1 MLANISWLEEGPFA
15 LYRWEALFQDW
26 RIFGQAF
33 LYTILLSL
41 GAILVAFALG
51 IFFGS
56 LSATKSKLLHAIS
69 RVYVEFFQNTP
80 LLIQFIVVYY
90 GFPLLSPLLSFS
102 ITTIA
107 ILCVGLYHGAYISE
121 VVRSGI
127 GAVPRGQFEAAY
139 SQGLTYGQTMRYVIL
154 PQAWRIMLP
163 PLTNQVVN
171 LIKNTSTVAI
181 ISGADVM
188 FAANS
193 WSSVNLNYIP
203 AFALAGFLYFIL
215 CFPLANLA
223 RKMEEKIRKHIAD
236 RRKTDAFSEEM
247 RQLLTANNFQFLFN
261 GLKLTLYISF
271 VSIILSTI
279 LAPF

>member
-1 MLANISWLEEGPFA
+1 MPYIVGR
-15 LYRWEALFQDW
+15 LYFKIGE
-26 RIFGQAF
+26 F
-33 LYTILLSL
+33 LVRHFYTILLSL

-139 SQGLTYGQTMRYVIL
+139 SAINVWSNDAVCDFTTSMADYVT
-154 PQAWRIMLP
+154 AF
-163 PLTNQVVN
+163 NQ
-171 LIKNTSTVAI
+171 
-181 ISGADVM
+181 
-188 FAANS
+188 
-193 WSSVNLNYIP
+193 SS
-203 AFALAGFLYFIL
+203 
-215 CFPLANLA
+215 
-223 RKMEEKIRKHIAD
+223 
-236 RRKTDAFSEEM
+236 SEP
-247 RQLLTANNFQFLFN
+247 N
-261 GLKLTLYISF
+261 
-271 VSIILSTI
+271 
-279 LAPF
+279 

>member
-1 MLANISWLEEGPFA
+1 
-15 LYRWEALFQDW
+15 
-26 RIFGQAF
+26 
-33 LYTILLSL
+33 
-41 GAILVAFALG
+41 
-51 IFFGS
+51 
-56 LSATKSKLLHAIS
+56 
-69 RVYVEFFQNTP
+69 
-80 LLIQFIVVYY
+80 
-90 GFPLLSPLLSFS
+90 
-102 ITTIA
+102 
-107 ILCVGLYHGAYISE
+107 
-121 VVRSGI
+121 
-127 GAVPRGQFEAAY
+127 
-139 SQGLTYGQTMRYVIL
+139 MRYVIL

-223 RKMEEKIRKHIAD
+223 RKMEEKIRKHIVD

-279 LAPF
+279 FGTILAVLRNQTHGPLKLLASIYVEVVRNIPNLLWIYVIF

>member
-1 MLANISWLEEGPFA
+1 MFLLANISWLEEGPFA

-56 LSATKSKLLHAIS
+56 LSATKSKLLYAIS

-107 ILCVGLYHGAYISE
+107 ILCVGFYHGAYISE

-223 RKMEEKIRKHIAD
+223 RKMEEKNKKAYSR
-236 RRKTDAFSEEM
+236 
-247 RQLLTANNFQFLFN
+247 
-261 GLKLTLYISF
+261 
-271 VSIILSTI
+271 
-279 LAPF
+279 